1 MSKNKT
7 FKLKGAALM
16 NRERLISEIIRR
28 RYSCRTYREKPIE
41 LETRKQLEG
50 YLAGNNQGP
59 LGTGVRFKLIAAT
72 AEQRDALK
80 DLGTYGFIKGAS
92 GFIVGA
98 VSDSSYCLED
108 YGYLMEKNILFATGN
123 GLGTCWLGG
132 SFNKSTFS
140 RSISA
145 GENELVPAVAA
156 IGYEATR
163 KRLFDAAIRWG
174 AGSDN
179 RKAAHELF
187 FQGDFQSPVSAAQ
200 NGFKSLEMVRLA
212 PSASNRQPW
221 RIVVDETKKMFH
233 FYLQRTKRYYRRNRI
248 LFNMADLQRV
258 DMGIAMCHFELTC
271 KEMGLAGSWRVQAPD
286 IGKLPELTE
295 YLATW
300 YLSIQPGEEISR

>member
-1 MSKNKT
+1 MD
-7 FKLKGAALM
+7 
-16 NRERLISEIIRR
+16 REQPISEIIRQ
-28 RYSCRTYREKPIE
+28 RYSCRTYREKSIE
-41 LETRKQLEG
+41 PETCRHLEA
-50 YLAGNNQGP
+50 YLGREHRGP

-80 DLGTYGFIKGAS
+80 GLGTYGFIKGAA

-98 VSDSSYCLED
+98 VPDSGYCLED
-108 YGYLMEKNILFATGN
+108 YGYLMEKSILLATGS

-145 GENELVPAVAA
+145 GEDELVPAVAA
-156 IGYEATR
+156 IGYKATR

-179 RKAAHELF
+179 RKPVHELF
-187 FQGDFQSPVSAAQ
+187 FGGDFQSPILAVQ
-200 NGFKSLEMVRLA
+200 NGLKPLEMVRLA

-221 RIVVDETKKMFH
+221 RIVVDDKKEMFH
-233 FYLQRTKRYYRRNRI
+233 FYLQRTKGYYLRNRA

-271 KEMGLAGSWRVQAPD
+271 KEMGLNGNWLIRDPA
-286 IGKLPELTE
+286 INKLPELTE
-295 YLATW
+295 YLVTW
-300 YLSIQPGEEISR
+300 MGK